1 MSKTVLRRLLSYV
14 RPYTG
19 YVLGAL
25 VSAVINVSLTLYG
38 PILIGRA
45 VDKIVSQGAVDFAGD
60 RKSVV

>member
-45 VDKIVSQGAVDFAGD
+45 SG
-60 RKSVV
+60 